1 MRSSSRKPS
10 LGYEITSLKWNT
22 NEPST
27 FGTFYMLSDYQHSNL
42 ENCNVSLPWAV
53 APLPTR
59 ELELVY
65 ELALWMI
72 SSRDLLGF
80 PGVLY
85 VPAIWDVHDSLQQ
98 ISKDCSDATGSSMGY
113 RHTLP
118 ESNFTQ

>member
-27 FGTFYMLSDYQHSNL
+27 FGTLYMLSDYQHSNL
-42 ENCNVSLPWAV
+42 ENCNVFLPWAA

-65 ELALWMI
+65 ELGTLDDIFTGPPWI
-72 SSRDLLGF
+72 SRRSLCSCYLGC
-80 PGVLY
+80 P
-85 VPAIWDVHDSLQQ
+85 
-98 ISKDCSDATGSSMGY
+98 
-113 RHTLP
+113 
-118 ESNFTQ
+118 